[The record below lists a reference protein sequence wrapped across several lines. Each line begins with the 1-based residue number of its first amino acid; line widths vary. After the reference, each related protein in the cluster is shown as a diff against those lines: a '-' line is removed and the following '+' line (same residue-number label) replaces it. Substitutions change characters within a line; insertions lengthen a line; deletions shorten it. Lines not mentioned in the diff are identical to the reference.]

1 MTDLHVSRDN
11 LSRKLARVQSLPMLS
26 QLFNTAIE
34 DGKLQTDS
42 VLMNFLVN
50 LAQNL
55 NRTKITAEGIV
66 RRQGHRYSGACR
78 YVFQVLRTFGG
89 RRTLEFLHANGL
101 APTSN
106 TVDVRR
112 LCILQGR
119 L

>member
-1 MTDLHVSRDN
+1 MTDLHVSRDT

-55 NRTKITAEGIV
+55 NRTKSPPKGLSAGKGIV
-66 RRQGHRYSGACR
+66 TA
-78 YVFQVLRTFGG
+78 
-89 RRTLEFLHANGL
+89 GL
-101 APTSN
+101 ADMSFKCCELSAGAARSNFCMPTALLRQATPWTS
-106 TVDVRR
+106 
-112 LCILQGR
+112 G
-119 L
+119 